1 MSDEPPVVL
10 VDLDGTLLRANSHH
24 FLLIWLAARLVR
36 PGRGFVRRNR
46 RFWSL
51 LVARATHRSER
62 VAMKQEIQALLAEV
76 GGSPRVLIRMLR
88 AQVDPAVLASI
99 DEARDKGA
107 PVVLATAALPEYAL
121 PLAAAVGHPDAVCT
135 TAAADRPWTENL
147 GAAKRDRVCAHLTAR
162 GLDGRR
168 RILLSDHPDDLPLA
182 EVCDR
187 TFWVARRATQAH
199 WTELLRHGERFERDG
214 FKDALTAVRT

>member
-1 MSDEPPVVL
+1 MTDAPPVVL
-10 VDLDGTLLRANSHH
+10 VDLDGTLLRANSYHV
-24 FLLIWLAARLVR
+24 LLLWLAARLVR

-51 LVARATHRSER
+51 LLARATHRSER
-62 VAMKQEIQALLAEV
+62 VAMKQEVQALLAEL
-76 GGSPRVLIRMLR
+76 GGSPALLVRILR
-88 AQVDPAVLASI
+88 AQVDPAVLVSI
-99 DEARDKGA
+99 DQARDQGA

-135 TAAADRPWTENL
+135 TAASDHPWTENL
-147 GAAKRDRVCAHLTAR
+147 GAAKRDRVCAHLAAH

-168 RILLSDHPDDLPLA
+168 RVLLSDHPDDLPLA

-187 TFWVARRATQAH
+187 TFWVARRATKAH
-199 WTELLRHGERFERDG
+199 WTELLRHGEPFEPDG
-214 FKDALTAVRT
+214 FRGALTAVRT